1 MNENPHTQK
10 FVEVFGSFSIF
21 LYALRKKVD
30 SMSIFPNHTI
40 RKGIISVV
48 GIIILTFCL
57 LFYNLHVSEEN
68 LKDSIFDQ
76 QIQRQTATTKL
87 IADHIKSDFHSVL
100 VMLDGLANSVYLQQD
115 QISSSQS
122 KKLVEEKYMQFNN
135 VISRLFVLDSNNMV
149 VIGFA
154 PKGEETFVGSDF
166 SLRDWVI
173 ATKSNPHI
181 ALFSNGFE
189 LSGMYRIFI
198 SYPIVNRDTG
208 QLIGII
214 GASLPSQ
221 HFFAKYSNIGEIN
234 SQFLVVLDNKGI
246 ILADGGNSNL
256 VGQSFF
262 GAATQQFIDKNEVLN
277 NLTRSLLAGNSGF
290 AVYDY
295 GKGERLTTQ
304 SPVIVNGE
312 PLFFIQLVTPT
323 AQIYSALKDLLSNE
337 RLKMFSLLTGS
348 IAAVVALLV
357 FLMRWNTTLR
367 EQVRIKT
374 IELQEEQQKQR
385 QLEESYEGMKRYLDE
400 VLHEIKSR
408 PIQRRK

>member
-1 MNENPHTQK
+1 MNENPQTQK
-10 FVEVFGSFSIF
+10 FIEVFGSFSTF

-30 SMSIFPNHTI
+30 SMNIFPNHTI

-87 IADHIKSDFHSVL
+87 IADHIKSDFDSVL

-122 KKLVEEKYMQFNN
+122 KKLIQEKYMQFNN

-149 VIGFA
+149 VVGFA

-221 HFFAKYSNIGEIN
+221 HFFAKYSNIGEIS

-246 ILADGGNSNL
+246 ILANGGKSNF

-323 AQIYSALKDLLSNE
+323 AQIYSALGDLLFNE

-385 QLEESYEGMKRYLDE
+385 QLEESYEGTKRYLDE
-400 VLHEIKSR
+400 VLHELKSR
-408 PIQRRK
+408 GIQRRK

>member
-1 MNENPHTQK
+1 MNLLPPVKNNP
-10 FVEVFGSFSIF
+10 
-21 LYALRKKVD
+21 
-30 SMSIFPNHTI
+30 I
-40 RKGIISVV
+40 RKGIISAV
-48 GIIILTFCL
+48 GIIILTFSL

-76 QIQRQTATTKL
+76 QIQRQTTTTKVVV
-87 IADHIKSDFHSVL
+87 DHIKSDFHSVL
-100 VMLDGLANSVYLQQD
+100 LMLDGVANSVYLQQD
-115 QISSSQS
+115 QISSNQS
-122 KKLVEEKYMQFNN
+122 KKLIQEKYMQFNN
-135 VISRLFVLDSNNMV
+135 VINRLFVLDRNNIV
-149 VIGFA
+149 VVGFA

-173 ATKSNPHI
+173 ATKSNPQT

-189 LSGMYRIFI
+189 LSGVYRIFI
-198 SYPIVNRDTG
+198 SYPIVKRDTG

-221 HFFAKYSNIGEIN
+221 QFFGKYGNIGEIN
-234 SQFLVVLDNKGI
+234 SQSLVVLDNKGI
-246 ILADGGNSNL
+246 ILADGGKSNL

-323 AQIYSALKDLLSNE
+323 AQIYSALEDLLSNE

-367 EQVRIKT
+367 EQVRMKT
-374 IELQEEQQKQR
+374 IELREKQQKER
-385 QLEESYEGMKRYLDE
+385 ELEESYEGIKRYLDE
-400 VLHEIKSR
+400 VLDEIKSR
-408 PIQRRK
+408 ADTKPS